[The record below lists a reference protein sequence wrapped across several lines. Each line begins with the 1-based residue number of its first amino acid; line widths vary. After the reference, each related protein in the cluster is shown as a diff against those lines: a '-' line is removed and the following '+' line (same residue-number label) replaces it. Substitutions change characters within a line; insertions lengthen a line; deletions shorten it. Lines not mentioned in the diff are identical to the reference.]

1 MDSANEAVLG
11 EELDAAFHAAL
22 ARWTRSLSLVSP
34 GLAAADWALHLAL
47 SPGRRLALAE
57 LAQQQWM
64 DLARYAQGSAMAAC
78 SLGGPAQPPAPPVA
92 DRRFAAAEWQQWPF
106 NVIHQGF
113 LLHQHWWEAATR
125 GVWGVERHH
134 GDLVGFWARQALD
147 MMSPGNWGL
156 ANPQVLR
163 RTQDEGGANLLR
175 GAQFLADDLQR
186 LATQAPAAGTEA
198 FRVGE
203 QLARTPGR
211 VVLRNEL
218 MELIQYEPATPKVQ
232 AEPVLIV
239 PAWIM
244 KYYILDLEPG
254 ASLVEYLVQRGH
266 TVFCISWR
274 NPGEAQRELGMDDY
288 LRLGIAAALEAVGS
302 IAPRRRV
309 HGVGYCL
316 GGTLL
321 SMAAAA
327 MARDGDERF
336 ATLTLFAAQTD
347 FSEPG
352 ELGLFIDESQ
362 LSLLEAQ
369 MRQQGYLRADQMAGA
384 FQMLRSYDLLWSR
397 LVQAYL
403 MGERPALNALMAW
416 NADATRMPARM
427 HAEYLRHL
435 FLHNDLAEGRYR
447 IGGRAVALSDI
458 RQPVFMVGTETDH
471 VAPWRS
477 VYKLHH
483 LSPAEISF
491 VLTSGGHNAGI
502 VNPPGQGHRH
512 FRLATAR
519 PGEPYREPQDWLAQ
533 TAEQPGSWWPAWAD
547 WLAAHSSG
555 AVAPPRL
562 GSRAFPAQDPAPGRY
577 VLER

>member
-519 PGEPYREPQDWLAQ
+519 PGEPYREPQAWLAQ

-555 AVAPPRL
+555 PIAPPRL